1 MSDDKALVPVDQRTV
16 SFYGDVITAVLVR
29 MEEGE
34 QVYVPVR
41 PICDYLG
48 VVDGSSQR
56 QRINRDPVLSEIVQG
71 VVITTT
77 PLESSGS
84 VGQLE

>member
-41 PICDYLG
+41 PICDFTG
-48 VVDGSSQR
+48 VV
-56 QRINRDPVLSEIVQG
+56 
-71 VVITTT
+71 
-77 PLESSGS
+77 
-84 VGQLE
+84 